1 MKNLIRFEAYVRN
14 EENEANNDN
23 PSQIENS
30 AHLPRSTNQ
39 NSTNKYFKTSLKIL
53 IWVLDRFY
61 DVI

>member
-53 IWVLDRFY
+53 IWV
-61 DVI
+61 